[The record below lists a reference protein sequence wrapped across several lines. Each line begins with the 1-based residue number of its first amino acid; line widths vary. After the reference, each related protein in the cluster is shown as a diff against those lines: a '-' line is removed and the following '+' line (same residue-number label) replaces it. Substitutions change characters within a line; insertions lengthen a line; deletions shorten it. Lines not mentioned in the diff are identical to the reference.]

1 MKFSK
6 LLLYFF
12 ISFLYNHSLGTF
24 TENTIFTKS
33 SGALSVY
40 AMDLDADPDMN
51 LVSAP
56 SNDDKVSVYVSER
69 IFIKKSDL
77 YKTW

>member
-6 LLLYFF
+6 LLSYFF
-12 ISFLYNHSLGTF
+12 ISFLYNHLLGIF